1 MVLDKSTLDR
11 SRLRGV
17 HLVPLTAF
25 DERGKINFALQEKHI
40 ARLSQAGV
48 RIFMPAAGTG
58 EFHSLSA
65 DEIVDVV
72 KLTRNVAG
80 SDALIFAPVGIQ
92 AQHAIDV
99 GKRSLA
105 AGADGVMFMPL
116 LHPYL
121 CDAGAKDYYTQ
132 ILEPLRCPALIY
144 KRGAVPSDK
153 LLLDLADTPYVVG
166 IKYAEN
172 QMHEFRKTVL
182 ADRGRIE
189 WLCGTAE
196 RFAPYYMLAGA
207 TGFTSGA
214 GNLCPHLALALHA
227 ALAGGEYAE
236 AMRYQQAI
244 LPIEEY
250 RERAGES
257 YNISL
262 LKTAMQLLLGENF
275 GAPRAPQRQIAAS
288 EHAEIIRLL
297 EPVLEAERELSSEAE
312 RVGLGAPIPAARR

>member
-1 MVLDKSTLDR
+1 MAMNKPALDP

-25 DERGKINFALQEKHI
+25 DEQGKINFNLQEKHI
-40 ARLSQAGV
+40 ARLSQAGI

-72 KLTRNVAG
+72 RLTRTVAG
-80 SDALIFAPVGIQ
+80 PDALIFAPVGIQ

-99 GKRSLA
+99 GQRSLA

-121 CDAGAKDYYTQ
+121 CDPGARDYYLQ
-132 ILEPLRCPALIY
+132 VLEPLGCPALIY

-153 LLLDLADTPYVVG
+153 LLLELADHPQVAG

-214 GNLCPHLALALHA
+214 GNLCPHLALALHT
-227 ALAGGEYAE
+227 ALAGGQYDE

-262 LKTAMQLLLGENF
+262 LKTAMQLLMGENF
-275 GAPRAPQRQIAAS
+275 GAPRSPQRQIAAS
-288 EHAEIIRLL
+288 EHAEIVRLL
-297 EPVLEAERELSSEAE
+297 KPVLEAEHELSNEAQT
-312 RVGLGAPIPAARR
+312 VGLGVRK

>member
-1 MVLDKSTLDR
+1 MAFDKSSLDR

-25 DERGKINFALQEKHI
+25 DERGKINFSLQEKHI
-40 ARLSQAGV
+40 ARLAHAGV

-80 SDALIFAPVGIQ
+80 PDALIFAPVGIQ
-92 AQHAIDV
+92 AHHAIDV
-99 GKRSLA
+99 GQRSLA

-121 CDAGAKDYYTQ
+121 CDSGARDYYLQ
-132 ILEPLRCPALIY
+132 VLEPLRCPALIY

-214 GNLCPHLALALHA
+214 GNLCPHLALAMHA
-227 ALAGGEYAE
+227 ALASGHYDE
-236 AMRYQQAI
+236 AMRYQQLI
-244 LPIEEY
+244 LPIEDY

-275 GAPRAPQRQIAAS
+275 GPARSPQRSIAAS
-288 EHAEIIRLL
+288 EHAEICRLL
-297 EPVLEAERELSSEAE
+297 EPVMQAERELTSEAE
-312 RVGLGAPIPAARR
+312 TVGLAVRK